1 MTLSFSSLA
10 VLPAALCN
18 DFHLDSIRKTYF
30 TLAVSGEPRSE
41 DSYGVLL
48 YCTVHRVS
56 RPFVPPPFPFFFFQS
71 FPHPRCLIAG
81 FRSSG
86 TFEFLGWSGSVF
98 YALEASWLSCRRHKP
113 PIFHVLQTI
122 LLASHRRARMR

>member
-1 MTLSFSSLA
+1 MVF
-10 VLPAALCN
+10 
-18 DFHLDSIRKTYF
+18 
-30 TLAVSGEPRSE
+30 
-41 DSYGVLL
+41 

-56 RPFVPPPFPFFFFQS
+56 REFVPSPPFFFSIFS
-71 FPHPRCLIAG
+71 SPSVFTIIAG
-81 FRSSG
+81 FRCSG

-98 YALEASWLSCRRHKP
+98 YAPEASWLSCRRHKP